1 LTGDILLYSSNKPIR
16 PPLIYLSTNIFMKY
30 LKSNIP
36 IVLIMAA
43 AISMQACKAKKKIVQ
58 SQAAPAEAPAQPVQQ
73 TPAPAPAQAQAPAPA
88 PAPPNYHFSNIQ
100 FEFDS
105 GILKTESYPALDKAA
120 AEMKID
126 PSVNF
131 ILKGYASA
139 EGSDAHNMQ
148 LSIDRANSVKAY
160 LVNSGV
166 SESILTTKGYGESN
180 PTADNSTETGR
191 ARNRRVEI
199 IKQ

>member
-1 LTGDILLYSSNKPIR
+1 
-16 PPLIYLSTNIFMKY
+16 MKY
-30 LKSNIP
+30 LKSNLP

-43 AISMQACKAKKKIVQ
+43 AISMQACKAKKKVVQ
-58 SQAAPAEAPAQPVQQ
+58 TPPPPAEAPAQPVEQ
-73 TPAPAPAQAQAPAPA
+73 TPPPAPAPAPAPAQAPA
-88 PAPPNYHFSNIQ
+88 PAPPNYSFSNIQ

-120 AEMKID
+120 AEMKKD
-126 PSVNF
+126 ASVTF

-139 EGSDAHNMQ
+139 EGTDAHNMQ
-148 LSIDRANSVKAY
+148 LSADRANSVKAY

-166 SESILTTKGYGESN
+166 NESVLSTKGYGEN
-180 PTADNSTETGR
+180 HPVADNSTESGK

-199 IKQ
+199 KKQ